1 MISDIKPPLSAQ
13 HPPIYR
19 SSDTTFPS
27 KRNRM
32 LHTKLHRDSAINRTQ
47 ENVVSK
53 IHIQVKCCVT
63 KALPLLAV
71 DSVAAWWPAHGLEAP
86 PAA

>member
-1 MISDIKPPLSAQ
+1 
-13 HPPIYR
+13 
-19 SSDTTFPS
+19 
-27 KRNRM
+27 M
-32 LHTKLHRDSAINRTQ
+32 LHTKLNRDPVDRTQ

-63 KALPLLAV
+63 NALALLAV
-71 DSVAAWWPAHGLEAP
+71 SVSSVAAWWPAHGPESP

>member
-1 MISDIKPPLSAQ
+1 MISDIKPPLVAQ